1 MRSDSIH
8 SRRDHLEKWAA
19 SARGKAACEIRRQV
33 LEEAIRLQ
41 ADLLDPAG
49 SPGDFDDGKQ
59 KIAHALA
66 AGLDPD
72 KEQDELNRRIKAFAE
87 FIEYGNH
94 RGWWCITVPPYSIEI
109 ELDEPCLTPKSF
121 VELHWVDDLRR
132 NLHKTVIQSLP
143 AGAGSEPAVLARLA
157 LLSGAVHAG
166 LCTREKLLAF
176 FYADLASLEYDGA
189 HAWLRA
195 DMQERWF
202 SSHRRTS
209 AGQAIAPGACFSFQA
224 FLDASTVLL
233 VRRLEELKVRRLADA
248 LGPVRDDSAPG
259 LWEQLSSAIE
269 ATGTKTDAVRNLSAF
284 FSACTSWTAIN
295 SCGLLAHAAAS
306 NVVSPSLTPRAGERM
321 RTASRSGPA
330 DHGGSDRGSQARLAT
345 FRENQFL
352 RLQPE
357 HAIVQELKNLFSNH
371 QKQAKAKPAVLVE
384 GMEEVRARLAP
395 AHGSIQDLL
404 LAYLQNRLELPRT
417 RRTPKAISLH
427 RYLDAMGHALIDA
440 FKSINVLDLPAATRA
455 MHYRDLLEDTGTLRE
470 RRYLGRRLI
479 EFDVFIA
486 LQYDLEPIKQWQLGY
501 SSQMI
506 LHGEGNLIAP
516 GEYDAVLKLLNPT
529 PSHLQWREST
539 IAVLACILAFR
550 CGLRIGE
557 VRRLRVC
564 DIRLHALP
572 MLEVLSNEHGD
583 TKSMFAERRIPL
595 YAYLNPAEFGL
606 LNDWLARRTR
616 EAGEGSTQPFLMLSP
631 DSPGPVNDDL
641 IRIPVQAAMRAVTGD
656 AGLTFRHLRHS
667 FATWTLFKLVRDLNA
682 DRADFGIEALQ
693 HPEFSS
699 QSCRRLRHI
708 LSPDTFDP
716 SSGHHPVRNAVYYA
730 ASQLGH
736 LSPETSL
743 ANYVHLL
750 DLMLVTSLNASLR
763 YSVEDVM
770 AVTGLKKPRVYER
783 CRVKSSMVNGLELMR
798 VLPTRRPASPEA
810 VATGTRPAPGA
821 VPDVNP
827 PVAVVSQG
835 IGVDRVLK
843 LVFELGEI
851 GQTPDRLTDSDLDKR
866 AAASGAPLQELASCY
881 AVCQKLSRH
890 YQTKR
895 GDKRKRRHE
904 TLPWIPGPGAE
915 RQELIRHLQKL
926 LGTANIADASHS
938 RWAVDYFLSRTT
950 SRVEHRHKDGKE
962 VPVYRSRGLV
972 WARNADDAARY
983 ITFLRAIGLKHEQ
996 FRVFWMPSADYPV
1009 DRDPRSECEKNFGLP
1024 AGTIREMPNREK
1036 RHENH
1041 GLLLAVS
1048 VENSGFL
1055 TGRSRHHHGPIQQ
1068 KRSASRVFR
1077 SAMHIVAIAWTMQ
1090 GENPSQWGRGITDPD
1105 QPESPPAGS

>member
-8 SRRDHLEKWAA
+8 SRRNNLEKWAA
-19 SARGKAACEIRRQV
+19 SARGKATCEIRRQV

-49 SPGDFDDGKQ
+49 NPGDFDDGKQ

-72 KEQDELNRRIKAFAE
+72 KEQDELNRRMKAFAE

-94 RGWWCITVPPYSIEI
+94 RGWWRITVPPYSIEI
-109 ELDEPCLTPKSF
+109 ELDEPCLTPRSF

-176 FYADLASLEYDGA
+176 FYADLASLECDGA

-209 AGQAIAPGACFSFQA
+209 TGQAIATGAHFSFQA
-224 FLDASTVLL
+224 FLDAGTVLL

-248 LGPVRDDSAPG
+248 LGPVRGDSAPG
-259 LWEQLSSAIE
+259 LWEHLASAID
-269 ATGTKTDAVRNLSAF
+269 ATGTKMDSVRNLSAL

-295 SCGLLAHAAAS
+295 NCGLLAHTAAS
-306 NVVSPSLTPRAGERM
+306 NMVSPSLTPRAGARM
-321 RTASRSGPA
+321 CAASRSEPA
-330 DHGGSDRGSQARLAT
+330 DHGGSDRSSRARLAA

-371 QKQAKAKPAVLVE
+371 QKQARAKPAALVE
-384 GMEEVRARLAP
+384 GMEALRARLAP
-395 AHGSIQDLL
+395 VHGSIQDLL

-417 RRTPKAISLH
+417 QRAPKAISLR
-427 RYLDAMGHALIDA
+427 RYLDAMGHALIDS
-440 FKSINVLDLPAATRA
+440 FKSINVLDLPAESRVA
-455 MHYRDLLEDTGTLRE
+455 HYRDLLEDTGTPRE
-470 RRYLGRRLI
+470 RRYLGKRLI

-486 LQYDLEPIKQWQLGY
+486 SQYDLEPIKHWQLGY

-506 LHGEGNLIAP
+506 LHGEGNLITP
-516 GEYDAVLKLLNPT
+516 GEYDAVLTLLS
-529 PSHLQWREST
+529 PSPLHLQWREFM

-564 DIRLHALP
+564 DIRLHAMP
-572 MLEVLSNEHGD
+572 MLEVLSNEHGE

-595 YAYLNPAEFGL
+595 FAYLNPAEFSL
-606 LNDWLARRTR
+606 LNDWLARRIR
-616 EAGEGSTQPFLMLSP
+616 EVGERSTQPFLVLSP
-631 DSPGPVNDDL
+631 DNPEPVNDDL

-656 AGLTFRHLRHS
+656 PDLTFRHLRHS
-667 FATWTLFKLVRDLNA
+667 FATWTLFKLTRDLNA
-682 DRADFGIEALQ
+682 DMADCGIEALQ

-763 YSVEDVM
+763 YSVEDIM
-770 AVTGLKKPRVYER
+770 AATGLKKSQVYER
-783 CRVKSSMVNGLELMR
+783 CRVKSGMTNGLELMHL
-798 VLPTRRPASPEA
+798 LPTRRPAPPEA
-810 VATGTRPAPGA
+810 VATGAQPAPGA
-821 VPDVNP
+821 VPDVKP

-851 GQTPDRLTDSDLDKR
+851 RQTPDRLTDSDLDR
-866 AAASGAPLQELASCY
+866 CAAASQVSLQELASCY

-895 GDKRKRRHE
+895 GDKRKPRHE

-915 RQELIRHLQKL
+915 RQELIQYLQIL
-926 LGTANIADASHS
+926 FGPGNIADASHS

-962 VPVYRSRGLV
+962 IPVHRSRGLV
-972 WARNADDAARY
+972 WTRNADDAARY
-983 ITFLRAIGLKHEQ
+983 IAFLRMLGLDHEQ
-996 FRVFWMPSADYPV
+996 FRVFWMPSADYPKS
-1009 DRDPRSECEKNFGLP
+1009 RDPRSECEQNLGLP

-1055 TGRSRHHHGPIQQ
+1055 TGRSRRYHGPIRQ
-1068 KRSASRVFR
+1068 KRSASRAFR
-1077 SAMHIVAIAWTMQ
+1077 SAMQIAAIAWTMQ
-1090 GENPSQWGRGITDPD
+1090 GEQPSQWGGGITDPH
-1105 QPESPPAGS
+1105 QPESPPDGS